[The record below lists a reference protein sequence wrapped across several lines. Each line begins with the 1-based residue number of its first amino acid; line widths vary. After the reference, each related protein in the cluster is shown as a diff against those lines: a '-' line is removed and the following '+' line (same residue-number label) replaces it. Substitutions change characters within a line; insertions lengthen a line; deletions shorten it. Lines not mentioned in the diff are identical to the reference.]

1 MRIFKKASAINK
13 YLLQNKNNGAT
24 IGFVP
29 TMGALHQGHI
39 SLLET
44 AKKNCS
50 LVVSSIFVNPTQF
63 NDKADFNNYPVT
75 FESDIDKLERAGCDV
90 LFLPT
95 VTEIY
100 PEEEAVKKSYNL
112 GYLETVLEGKYRP
125 GHFQGV
131 CQVVHRL
138 LNIIPANNL
147 YLGQKDYQQCMVI
160 SRLID
165 ITPGFENIE
174 MNIVPTMREENG
186 LAMSSRNMRLSDGQR
201 ANAAAIYQTLIYLK
215 EHLAQGDLSNI
226 LKSAY
231 EKLVEAGFKPDY
243 VSIADAKTSQPVE
256 NWDGGTPLVALIAA
270 FLGEVRLIDNMVLTD

>member
-1 MRIFKKASAINK
+1 MADIQSF
-13 YLLQNKNNGAT
+13 LQKRTLKNAK

-29 TMGALHQGHI
+29 TMGALHEGHI
-39 SLLET
+39 SLI
-44 AKKNCS
+44 KKSKSECDITVCS
-50 LVVSSIFVNPTQF
+50 VFVNPTQF
-63 NDKADFNNYPVT
+63 NDKKDLDKYPRTIENDV
-75 FESDIDKLERAGCDV
+75 IALINAGCDL
-90 LFLPT
+90 LFLPD
-95 VTEIY
+95 VSDIY
-100 PEEEAVKKSYNL
+100 PEPSVKKYDL
-112 GYLETVLEGKYRP
+112 GTLETVYEGSSRP

-131 CQVVHRL
+131 CQVVDRL
-138 LNIIPANNL
+138 FEIVKPDAVFF
-147 YLGQKDYQQCMVI
+147 GQKDYQQCMVI

-201 ANAAAIYQTLIYLK
+201 ANAATIYQTLIYLK

-226 LKSAY
+226 LMSAY
-231 EKLVEAGFKPDY
+231 EKLVDGGFKPDY
-243 VSIADAKTSQPVE
+243 VSIADAKTLQPVE

>member
-100 PEEEAVKKSYNL
+100 PEEESVKKSYNL

-160 SRLID
+160 KKMLQLTKINTQ
-165 ITPGFENIE
+165 II
-174 MNIVPTMREENG
+174 ICPTLREDDG
-186 LAMSSRNMRLSDGQR
+186 LAMSSRNMRLNDTERKKS
-201 ANAAAIYQTLIYLK
+201 AAIFEALSFIKNNITPGDINPLK
-215 EHLAQGDLSNI
+215 KQVFLN
-226 LKSAY
+226 
-231 EKLVEAGFKPDY
+231 LVDKGFKPDY
-243 VSIADAKTSQPVE
+243 VEIASADNLSIIDE
-256 NWDGGTPLVALIAA
+256 WDGKIKLVALIAA
-270 FLGEVRLIDNMVLTD
+270 FNGKVRLIDNLLL

>member
-1 MRIFKKASAINK
+1 MRIFKKTFDIK
-13 YLLQNKNNGAT
+13 EYLLQNKKIGVS

-39 SLLET
+39 SLLEA

-63 NDKADFNNYPVT
+63 NDKADFDNYPVT
-75 FESDIDKLERAGCDV
+75 IESDIDKLERAGCDV

-95 VTEIY
+95 VTEMY
-100 PEEEAVKKSYNL
+100 PHGETLNGKYNL

-160 SRLID
+160 KKMLQLTKINTNV
-165 ITPGFENIE
+165 IIC
-174 MNIVPTMREENG
+174 PTLREDDG
-186 LAMSSRNMRLSDGQR
+186 LAMSSRNMRLNETERKKSV
-201 ANAAAIYQTLIYLK
+201 AIFEALSFIKKNIVPGDINSLK
-215 EHLAQGDLSNI
+215 KQVFLS
-226 LKSAY
+226 
-231 EKLVEAGFKPDY
+231 LVEKGFKPDY
-243 VSIADAKTSQPVE
+243 VEIASSNNLSIIDV
-256 NWDGGTPLVALIAA
+256 WDGKIKLVALIAA
-270 FLGEVRLIDNMVLTD
+270 FNGKIRLIDNLLLQ

>member
-1 MRIFKKASAINK
+1 MADIQSF
-13 YLLQNKNNGAT
+13 LQKRTLKNAK

-29 TMGALHQGHI
+29 TMGALHEGHI
-39 SLLET
+39 SLI
-44 AKKNCS
+44 KKSKSECDITVCS
-50 LVVSSIFVNPTQF
+50 VFVNPTQF
-63 NDKADFNNYPVT
+63 NDKKDLDKYPRTIENDV
-75 FESDIDKLERAGCDV
+75 IALINAGCDL
-90 LFLPT
+90 LFLPD
-95 VTEIY
+95 VSDIY
-100 PEEEAVKKSYNL
+100 PEPSVKKYDL
-112 GYLETVLEGKYRP
+112 GTLETVYEGSSRP

-131 CQVVHRL
+131 CQVVERL
-138 LNIIPANNL
+138 FEIVKPDAVFF
-147 YLGQKDYQQCMVI
+147 GQKDYQQCMVI

-201 ANAAAIYQTLIYLK
+201 ANAATIYQTLIYLK

-243 VSIADAKTSQPVE
+243 VSIADAKTLQPVE

>member
-1 MRIFKKASAINK
+1 MADIQSF
-13 YLLQNKNNGAT
+13 LQKRTLKNAK

-29 TMGALHQGHI
+29 TMGALHEGHI
-39 SLLET
+39 SLI
-44 AKKNCS
+44 KKSKSECDITVCS
-50 LVVSSIFVNPTQF
+50 VFVNPTQF
-63 NDKADFNNYPVT
+63 NDKKDLDKYPRTIENDV
-75 FESDIDKLERAGCDV
+75 IALINAGCDL
-90 LFLPT
+90 LFLPD
-95 VTEIY
+95 VSDIY
-100 PEEEAVKKSYNL
+100 PEPSVKKYDL
-112 GYLETVLEGKYRP
+112 GTLETVSEGSSRP

-131 CQVVHRL
+131 CQVVERL
-138 LNIIPANNL
+138 FEIVKPDAVFF
-147 YLGQKDYQQCMVI
+147 GQKDYQQCMVI

-201 ANAAAIYQTLIYLK
+201 ANAATIYQTLIYLK

-243 VSIADAKTSQPVE
+243 VSIADAKTLQPVE

>member
-1 MRIFKKASAINK
+1 MRIFKKTFDIK
-13 YLLQNKNNGAT
+13 EYLLQNKKIGVS

-39 SLLET
+39 SLLEA

-63 NDKADFNNYPVT
+63 NDKADFDNYPVT
-75 FESDIDKLERAGCDV
+75 IESDIDKLERAGCDV

-95 VTEIY
+95 VTEMY
-100 PEEEAVKKSYNL
+100 PHGETLNGKYNL

-160 SRLID
+160 KKMLQLTKINTNV
-165 ITPGFENIE
+165 IIC
-174 MNIVPTMREENG
+174 PTLREDDG
-186 LAMSSRNMRLSDGQR
+186 LAMSSRNMRLNETERKKSV
-201 ANAAAIYQTLIYLK
+201 AIFEALSFIKKNIVPGDINSLK
-215 EHLAQGDLSNI
+215 KQVFLS
-226 LKSAY
+226 
-231 EKLVEAGFKPDY
+231 LVEKGFKPDY
-243 VSIADAKTSQPVE
+243 VEIASSDNLSIIDV
-256 NWDGGTPLVALIAA
+256 WDGKIKLVALIAA
-270 FLGEVRLIDNMVLTD
+270 FNGKIRLIDNLLLQ